1 LRECLDCSRARVAG
15 EKSTSFLAV
24 RQQRKRLIDRDQV
37 VAHWEL
43 SHARLP
49 SLVIKKGALLSS
61 LPFLAWFGCWS
72 PPSNCSPLE
81 KVGCP
86 TRTLATIQFQR
97 HALDPAAVRWEGGN
111 QEICFA
117 RPGLPWFGSVLPFV
131 FCGCRNNKTYGATTA
146 IICSLFVRIFPS
158 HRGAQMHYAGIQ
170 PYPLPY

>member
-1 LRECLDCSRARVAG
+1 VGRFLRECLDCSRARVAG
-15 EKSTSFLAV
+15 ESTSFLAV

-49 SLVIKKGALLSS
+49 SPVIKKGALLSS

-97 HALDPAAVRWEGGN
+97 HAAGSCCCKMGRGKPRNLLCSPWPALVRFG
-111 QEICFA
+111 FA
-117 RPGLPWFGSVLPFV
+117 LRFLWLS
-131 FCGCRNNKTYGATTA
+131 
-146 IICSLFVRIFPS
+146 
-158 HRGAQMHYAGIQ
+158 
-170 PYPLPY
+170 

>member
-1 LRECLDCSRARVAG
+1 
-15 EKSTSFLAV
+15 
-24 RQQRKRLIDRDQV
+24 LIEIQV

-158 HRGAQMHYAGIQ
+158 HRGGPDALRRNPTIPASILKSTLWVIMRLKMDSVLSFTIPGVV
-170 PYPLPY
+170 